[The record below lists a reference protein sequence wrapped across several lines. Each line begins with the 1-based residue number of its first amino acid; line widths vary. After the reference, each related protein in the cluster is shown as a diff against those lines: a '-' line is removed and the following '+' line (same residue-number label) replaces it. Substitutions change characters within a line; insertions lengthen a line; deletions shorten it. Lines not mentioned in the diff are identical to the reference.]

1 MLIPFGGALKRPEPA
16 SDATW
21 PVRTT
26 TRAAPVRTIL
36 GQILVAM
43 YTGGEMYVTMTNDER
58 IALIQHYAEGY
69 AAVVE
74 ALDGMTGAEWESRE
88 GPNEWCSREIV
99 HHLGDS
105 EMNATSRI
113 RMLVAEREPVVTGYD
128 QDRWVEVLYS
138 RERPIEP
145 SLAAF
150 KAARDATLPL
160 LRLLTEEQWTRE
172 GRHSDAGVMTAET
185 WLSWYGPHAHDH
197 ADQIRRARAA
207 AG

>member
-1 MLIPFGGALKRPEPA
+1 
-16 SDATW
+16 
-21 PVRTT
+21 
-26 TRAAPVRTIL
+26 
-36 GQILVAM
+36 M

-74 ALDGMTGAEWESRE
+74 ALDGITGAEWESRE